1 MASSWHALILP
12 VFLTACQTSPVE
24 HMISAEDVTSISS
37 EERRLWHAADEFDEK
52 LIRGDYLYE
61 DPALQHY
68 VQSVM
73 DKLYPEYKGTV
84 RVGILDSP
92 SLNAFALPNGS
103 IYINS
108 GMLSRLDNEAQMATV
123 LAHEG
128 VHFIHKHSYQQRRNL
143 KQTSAFS
150 LGVGMVTG
158 IPMLG
163 SIVTISSIYGYS
175 KDLEREAD
183 KEGFRRLELAGY
195 DVSQAPITF
204 KHLLAEVEAL
214 DINEP
219 YFFSSHPSLEERI
232 ESFNN
237 LVSQAIS
244 KPGRMNKA
252 GYQVHTESLKL
263 MLLSDYIEIGQY
275 ESVLLMLTNE
285 STRKRYPPQASY
297 YLGEA
302 YRLRNEEGDTEK
314 SSDAYRASIESA
326 PYFGPSYRA
335 LGIHHMKQ
343 NEIDQ
348 AEYYL
353 NKYLELSPNAPDKGY
368 IENYKSLL
376 KTRRGK

>member
-1 MASSWHALILP
+1 
-12 VFLTACQTSPVE
+12 
-24 HMISAEDVTSISS
+24 MISAEDVTSISS

-158 IPMLG
+158 IPTLG
-163 SIVTISSIYGYS
+163 SIITISSIYGY
-175 KDLEREAD
+175 
-183 KEGFRRLELAGY
+183 
-195 DVSQAPITF
+195 
-204 KHLLAEVEAL
+204 
-214 DINEP
+214 
-219 YFFSSHPSLEERI
+219 
-232 ESFNN
+232 
-237 LVSQAIS
+237 
-244 KPGRMNKA
+244 
-252 GYQVHTESLKL
+252 
-263 MLLSDYIEIGQY
+263 
-275 ESVLLMLTNE
+275 
-285 STRKRYPPQASY
+285 
-297 YLGEA
+297 
-302 YRLRNEEGDTEK
+302 
-314 SSDAYRASIESA
+314 
-326 PYFGPSYRA
+326 
-335 LGIHHMKQ
+335 
-343 NEIDQ
+343 
-348 AEYYL
+348 
-353 NKYLELSPNAPDKGY
+353 
-368 IENYKSLL
+368 
-376 KTRRGK
+376 